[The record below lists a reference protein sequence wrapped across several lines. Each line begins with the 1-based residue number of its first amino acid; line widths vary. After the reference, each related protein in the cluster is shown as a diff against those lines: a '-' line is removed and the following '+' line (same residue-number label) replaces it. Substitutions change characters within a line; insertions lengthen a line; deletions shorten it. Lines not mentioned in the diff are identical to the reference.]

1 MTKTLIQKGFNFWDE
16 NKRTLKIIGISFVVI
31 FSIKSIGDSIYEK
44 GFYCTQ
50 DTIEKI
56 SSGLLESEEEEKRVY
71 RKSKL
76 ICLEKIHGRGYS
88 NRMSKEYKQRYTD
101 MVEYLKS
108 KDMLGDPLTME
119 SREWHGALSNL
130 WAAWE
135 FEDKRFPELSHFNL
149 VEFKQYLR
157 GLEKTTNYFEGLRR
171 LERSLNSLP

>member
-1 MTKTLIQKGFNFWDE
+1 MIKTLIQKGFSFWDE

-31 FSIKSIGDSIYEK
+31 FTIKSIGDSIYEK

-88 NRMSKEYKQRYTD
+88 NRMSKEYKEKYIQLND
-101 MVEYLKS
+101 SLKS
-108 KDMLGDPLTME
+108 GKPFEGSYPLSYETFE
-119 SREWHGALSNL
+119 KQTLYYL
-130 WAAWE
+130 WAAFK
-135 FEDKRFPELSHFNL
+135 FEEDEFPEYSHFDL
-149 VEFKQYLR
+149 AEFKKYLR
-157 GLEKTTNYFEGLRR
+157 GDRRPHYFEEL
-171 LERSLNSLP
+171 

>member
-50 DTIEKI
+50 DTIEKRRP
-56 SSGLLESEEEEKRVY
+56 GLLESEREEKRVY
-71 RKSKL
+71 RQSKL
-76 ICLEKIHGRGYS
+76 ICLEKIHGRGYR
-88 NRMSKEYKQRYTD
+88 NRMSKKYKQKYID
-101 MVEYLKS
+101 MIEYIKS

-119 SREWHGALSNL
+119 SRHWHWALNYL

-135 FEDKRFPELSHFNL
+135 FEEKRFPEWSHFNL
-149 VEFKQYLR
+149 VEFKEYLR
-157 GLEKTTNYFEGLRR
+157 ELDQPLNYIEERR
-171 LERSLNSLP
+171 RQEYSLDSLP